1 VLVNGWDRPKQ
12 PQQLELPEKA
22 RQHETP

>member
-1 VLVNGWDRPKQ
+1 VLVNGWDRPK